1 MTVVINDYQV
11 ELRGFGAES
20 VWCVYAKRTPRRNAG
35 SNLVLQISTD
45 KYKGVPLILS
55 KGQQI
60 KKLTG
65 IIMKVLPC
73 HV

>member
-1 MTVVINDYQV
+1 MTLMINSYIV
-11 ELRGFGAES
+11 ELRGFGANA

-35 SNLVLQISTD
+35 PNLVLQIGTD

-60 KKLTG
+60 KRLTS
-65 IIMKVLPC
+65 IIMSVLP
-73 HV
+73 

>member
-1 MTVVINDYQV
+1 MTVMINDYVV
-11 ELRGFGAES
+11 ELRGFGANA
-20 VWCVYAKRTPRRNAG
+20 VWCVYAKRTPKRNAG

-60 KKLTG
+60 SRLTN
-65 IIMKVLPC
+65 IITRCL
-73 HV
+73 

>member
-1 MTVVINDYQV
+1 MTVMINNYTV
-11 ELRGFGAES
+11 ELRGFGASS

-60 KKLTG
+60 KKLTS
-65 IIMKVLPC
+65 IIARCL
-73 HV
+73 